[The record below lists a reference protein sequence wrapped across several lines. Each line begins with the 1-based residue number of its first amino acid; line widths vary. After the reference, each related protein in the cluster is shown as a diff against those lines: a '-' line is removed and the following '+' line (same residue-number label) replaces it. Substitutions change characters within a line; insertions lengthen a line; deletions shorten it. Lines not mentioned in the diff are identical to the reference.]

1 MKKEK
6 LLIVSYKIPYPLSQ
20 GGSIAQ
26 FFFLEHLATIYD
38 ISFCTITNS
47 QFQKTSLE
55 GLKNAIPNLKVYS
68 FEHIDNV
75 TFKSSLVAKFVAFGT
90 VLIKNTRFFIG
101 KCLGKVQFSSEFN
114 NIDVSFGYL
123 EEEFVLFLKTILK
136 ENDFEFIQLEF
147 FETISLLPILP
158 KKSKKI
164 VVHHE
169 IRSKRNSLISMP
181 NIEFKNYIVETT
193 KIIENTFLNFADSVI
208 VFNEKDKE
216 YLSELKTKVYVSPFG
231 IPRQLIEKREVS
243 TFFNKFL
250 FLGSENHYPN
260 KEGLQWF
267 LDQIYIPNSKVINW
281 PIYITG
287 TWSENFKKK
296 YKQHESIIFIGFI
309 PDLKECYDHSIMLTP
324 ILSGS
329 GIRTKILQ
337 SFANKIT
344 VMATKFASEGLF
356 ENSDTPNHLIH
367 FDSEMDFLLKFEKM
381 RNDMSYLTSIA
392 ENGFQYFSNF
402 FNRDDLVQKRVDVY
416 NDLNY

>member
-6 LLIVSYKIPYPLSQ
+6 LLIVSFKIPYPLNE
-20 GGSIAQ
+20 GGAIAQ
-26 FFFLEHLATIYD
+26 FVFLEHLATIYE
-38 ISFCTITNS
+38 ISFCTIINT
-47 QFQKTSLE
+47 QFQKTSIE

-68 FEHIDNV
+68 FEHISNV
-75 TFKSSLVAKFVAFGT
+75 AFKSRLVTNFVAFGIA
-90 VLIKNTRFFIG
+90 LIKNTRFFIG
-101 KCLGKVQFSSEFN
+101 KCMNKVQFNSKPI
-114 NIDVSFGYL
+114 NIETSFGYL
-123 EEEFVLFLKTILK
+123 EEEFVLFLKTIIK

-158 KKSKKI
+158 KEIKKI

-169 IRSKRNSLISMP
+169 IRSKRNSLILMP
-181 NIEFKNYIVETT
+181 NIEFKKYIVETT
-193 KIIENTFLNFADSVI
+193 KIIETAFLNFADSVI

-216 YLSELKTKVYVSPFG
+216 YLSELKTKVFVSPFG
-231 IPRQLIEKREVS
+231 IPQQMIVKNEVS

-267 LDQIYIPNSKVINW
+267 LDQIYIPNSKIINW

-287 TWSENFKKK
+287 TWSENFQKK
-296 YKQHESIIFIGFI
+296 YEKYESILFIGFI
-309 PDLKECYDHSIMLTP
+309 PELKECYDHSIMLTP

-337 SFANKIT
+337 SFANKIP
-344 VMATKFASEGLF
+344 VIASKFASEGLF
-356 ENSDTPNHLIH
+356 ENSDTSNHLIH
-367 FDSEMDFLLKFEKM
+367 FESEMDFLREFEKI

-402 FNRDDLVQKRVDVY
+402 FNMDDLLQKRVNVY